1 MNLNYKKLILDAE
14 TEKIKDEL
22 KNAGSKLQEKA
33 SEPQGR
39 LLSELS
45 DMYDR
50 TEENKARK
58 VKTYLFKPYVWAPV
72 LAVVIIAIVGFNMM
86 NQPPVYMKY
95 PDPIYYNLGGMESA
109 TGSSSMDVGIGSS
122 STSFAQ
128 PQATFKQRFIE
139 NLGQHAA
146 SPEDIAKAGSMLE
159 KDVNVNIMLVKK
171 VDSVELFAKTIF
183 EPLGGYV
190 QNIGQNN
197 YYGDDN
203 SFWVRGRIPA
213 DKMDLFRMSLKNFV
227 GKDKY
232 YQENLSAQSRTADI
246 VVIDQNIKSV
256 QDTINYL
263 KAGIAKETD
272 EVKKSAL
279 QKQLNQNN
287 AYLKE
292 REQTKKEI
300 LAQVNYVD
308 VSLNAQTIPNF
319 WSAKNINDIQ
329 NYFYGYESVSLW
341 SQMLINALFV
351 CIGALKIL
359 SWTFWAIIIVVWLII
374 RKRRKNKWLE
384 QME

>member
-1 MNLNYKKLILDAE
+1 MGFNYKKFILDAE

-50 TEENKARK
+50 TEENRARK
-58 VKTYLFKPYVWAPV
+58 VKTYLFKPYVWAPA
-72 LAVVIIAIVGFNMM
+72 LAVFVIAIITFTNL
-86 NQPPVYMKY
+86 NNPPSQIYPNYY
-95 PDPIYYNLGGMESA
+95 PDVYTYKGDISVAPTAMDQGV
-109 TGSSSMDVGIGSS
+109 GSSAG
-122 STSFAQ
+122 FAAPQ
-128 PQATFKQRFIE
+128 PTFKQRFIE

-146 SPEDIAKAGSMLE
+146 SPEDIAKAGSMLA

-171 VDSVELFAKTIF
+171 VDSVELFAKTMF
-183 EPLGGYV
+183 EPLGGFV
-190 QNIGQNN
+190 GNIGQDN
-197 YYGDDN
+197 YYAN
-203 SFWVRGRIPA
+203 RSTFWVRGKIPA

-227 GKDKY
+227 GNNKY
-232 YQENLSAQSRTADI
+232 YQENLSAQSRTSDI
-246 VVIDQNIKSV
+246 IVIDQNIKSV
-256 QDTINYL
+256 QDTISYL
-263 KAGIAKETD
+263 KTSIVKETD
-272 EVKKSAL
+272 EVKKAAL

-308 VSLNAQTIPNF
+308 VSLEVKTIPSF
-319 WSAKNINDIQ
+319 WSAENISDIQ

-341 SQMLINALFV
+341 SQMLINVLFV
-351 CIGALKIL
+351 CIGVLKIL
-359 SWTFWAIIIVVWLII
+359 SWTFWVIIIVVWLII